1 MAASSL
7 VDRMLA
13 PSVETITAACDALR
27 DAAAD
32 VGTAGRTILETCRKV
47 SGVMKALGLEGPS
60 EASSFGTVSIA
71 IKAVVTSASKYVD
84 AKTGVSLREWADFVS
99 TAQTR
104 FENYLSQLDKVA
116 AIATRYEAADDGA
129 FDPEHLRSDRR
140 IIEDAQFQTKM
151 WRPIMSRL
159 PQLSHL
165 VEAIVASKKPP
176 RTEPAEGTAGWRGQ
190 LKALVERVKG
200 RVANEHAEILRSLLG
215 PVTDLRHRITTLHR
229 DVEKMSECMFEF
241 EDLLELQR
249 MQIQT
254 LLGEIDRRQINVL
267 TQRITIAVLFPRLKK
282 RLAQSRQR
290 ADEYHA
296 FLQKLEATRVK
307 AGLSEK
313 VYSSL
318 AAEYIAEGDDAAA
331 SIRTLEAEMAG
342 WRTRGRDLLSANQKW
357 LEQEREAVTA
367 REMVGQIPADRA
379 REQLAGIARELRR
392 TEAAKWLVAEELA
405 RAS

>member
-1 MAASSL
+1 
-7 VDRMLA
+7 MLA

-27 DAAAD
+27 DAAGD
-32 VGTAGRTILETCRKV
+32 VSVAGRTVLETCQKV
-47 SGVMKALGLEGPS
+47 SGVMKALGLDGPS
-60 EASSFGTVSIA
+60 EGSSFGTVSIA
-71 IKAVVTSASKYVD
+71 IKAVVTSASKFVD
-84 AKTGVSLREWADFVS
+84 AKTGVSLREWADFVG
-99 TAQTR
+99 TARTR
-104 FENYLSQLDKVA
+104 FEAYLSQLDKVA

-140 IIEDAQFQTKM
+140 IIEDAQFQTKL

-165 VEAIVASKKPP
+165 VDAIVASKKGP
-176 RTEPAEGTAGWRGQ
+176 RTEPADGQTGWRGQ
-190 LKALVERVKG
+190 LNALVERVKG

-215 PVTDLRHRITTLHR
+215 PVNDLRHRITTLHR

-249 MQIQT
+249 TQIQM
-254 LLGEIDRRQINVL
+254 LLGEIDRRQTEVL
-267 TQRITIAVLFPRLKK
+267 SQRITIAVLFPRLKK

-290 ADEYHA
+290 ADEYQA
-296 FLQKLEATRVK
+296 FLHKLEATRVN

-318 AAEYIAEGDDAAA
+318 AAEYIAEGDVAAA
-331 SIRTLEAEMAG
+331 SIRNLEAEMAG
-342 WRTRGRDLLSANQKW
+342 LRTRGRDLLNANQKW

-392 TEAAKWLVAEELA
+392 TEAARWLVAEELA

>member
-1 MAASSL
+1 MAASKP

-27 DAAAD
+27 DAAGD
-32 VGTAGRTILETCRKV
+32 VSVAGRAVLETCQKV
-47 SGVMKALGLEGPS
+47 SGVMKTLGLDGPS
-60 EASSFGTVSIA
+60 EGSSFGTVSIA

-99 TAQTR
+99 TARTR
-104 FENYLSQLDKVA
+104 FEDYLSQLDKVA
-116 AIATRYEAADDGA
+116 AIATRYESADAD

-140 IIEDAQFQTKM
+140 IIEDAQFQTKL

-165 VEAIVASKKPP
+165 VDAIVASKKAP
-176 RTEPAEGTAGWRGQ
+176 RTEAADGQTGWRGQ
-190 LKALVERVKG
+190 LNALVERVKG
-200 RVANEHAEILRSLLG
+200 RVATEHAEILRSLLG

-249 MQIQT
+249 TQIQL
-254 LLGEIDRRQINVL
+254 LLGEIDRRHTEVL
-267 TQRITIAVLFPRLKK
+267 SQRITIAVLFQRLKK

-290 ADEYHA
+290 ANEYQA
-296 FLQKLEATRVK
+296 FLQKLEATRVN
-307 AGLSEK
+307 AGLSER
-313 VYSSL
+313 VFSSL

-331 SIRTLEAEMAG
+331 SIRSLEAEMAG
-342 WRTRGRDLLSANQKW
+342 WRTRGRDLLNTNQKW
-357 LEQEREAVTA
+357 LEDEREAVKA
-367 REMVGQIPADRA
+367 REMVGQIPTDRA

-392 TEAAKWLVAEELA
+392 TEAARWLVAEELA

>member
-1 MAASSL
+1 
-7 VDRMLA
+7 MLA

-27 DAAAD
+27 DAAGD
-32 VGTAGRTILETCRKV
+32 VSVAGRTVLETCQKV
-47 SGVMKALGLEGPS
+47 SGVMKALGLDGPS
-60 EASSFGTVSIA
+60 EGSSFGTVSIA

-84 AKTGVSLREWADFVS
+84 AKTGVSLREWADFMG
-99 TAQTR
+99 TARTR
-104 FENYLSQLDKVA
+104 FEAYLSQLDKVA

-140 IIEDAQFQTKM
+140 IIEDAQFQTKL

-165 VEAIVASKKPP
+165 VDAIVASKKAP
-176 RTEPAEGTAGWRGQ
+176 RTDPADGQTGWRGQ
-190 LKALVERVKG
+190 LNALVERLKG

-215 PVTDLRHRITTLHR
+215 PLTDLRHRITTLHR

-249 MQIQT
+249 TQIQM
-254 LLGEIDRRQINVL
+254 LLGEIDRRQIDVL
-267 TQRITIAVLFPRLKK
+267 SQRITIAVLFPRLKK

-290 ADEYHA
+290 ADEYQG
-296 FLQKLEATRVK
+296 FLQKLEATRVN

-318 AAEYIAEGDDAAA
+318 AAEYIAEGDVAAA
-331 SIRTLEAEMAG
+331 SIRSLEAEMAG
-342 WRTRGRDLLSANQKW
+342 WRTRGRDMLNANQKW
-357 LEQEREAVTA
+357 LEQEREAVTV
-367 REMVGQIPADRA
+367 RETIGQIPTDRA
-379 REQLAGIARELRR
+379 RDQLAGIARELRR
-392 TEAAKWLVAEELA
+392 TEAARWLVAEELA

>member
-1 MAASSL
+1 
-7 VDRMLA
+7 MLA

-27 DAAAD
+27 DAAGD
-32 VGTAGRTILETCRKV
+32 VSVAGRAVLETCQKV
-47 SGVMKALGLEGPS
+47 SGVMKALGLDGPS
-60 EASSFGTVSIA
+60 EGSSFGTVSIA

-99 TAQTR
+99 TARTR
-104 FENYLSQLDKVA
+104 FEDYLSQLDKVA
-116 AIATRYEAADDGA
+116 AIATRYESADAA

-140 IIEDAQFQTKM
+140 IIEDAQFQTKL

-165 VEAIVASKKPP
+165 VDAIVASKKAP
-176 RTEPAEGTAGWRGQ
+176 RTEAEGTPGWRGQ
-190 LKALVERVKG
+190 LNAIVERVKG

-249 MQIQT
+249 TQIQV
-254 LLGEIDRRQINVL
+254 LLGEIDRRQIEML
-267 TQRITIAVLFPRLKK
+267 SQRITIAVLFPRLKK

-290 ADEYHA
+290 ADEYQA
-296 FLQKLEATRVK
+296 FLQKLEATRVN

-318 AAEYIAEGDDAAA
+318 AAEYIAEGDVAAA
-331 SIRTLEAEMAG
+331 SIRSLEAEMAG
-342 WRTRGRDLLSANQKW
+342 WRTRGRDLLNANQKW

-392 TEAAKWLVAEELA
+392 TEAARWLVAEELA
-405 RAS
+405 RAR

>member
-1 MAASSL
+1 MAASSP

-27 DAAAD
+27 DAARD
-32 VGTAGRTILETCRKV
+32 VSVAGRGVLETCQKV
-47 SGVMKALGLEGPS
+47 SAVMKALGLDGPS
-60 EASSFGTVSIA
+60 EGSSFGTVSIA
-71 IKAVVTSASKYVD
+71 IKAVVTSASKYLD

-99 TAQTR
+99 TARTR
-104 FENYLSQLDKVA
+104 FEDYLSQLDKVA
-116 AIATRYEAADDGA
+116 AIATRYESADAA

-140 IIEDAQFQTKM
+140 IIEDAQFQTKL

-165 VEAIVASKKPP
+165 VDAIVASKKAP
-176 RTEPAEGTAGWRGQ
+176 RTVPADGQAGWRGQ
-190 LKALVERVKG
+190 LTALVERVKG

-249 MQIQT
+249 TQIQV
-254 LLGEIDRRQINVL
+254 LLGEIDRRQTEVL
-267 TQRITIAVLFPRLKK
+267 SQRITIAVLFPRLKK
-282 RLAQSRQR
+282 RLARSRQR
-290 ADEYHA
+290 ADQYQA
-296 FLQKLEATRVK
+296 FLQKLEATRVNT
-307 AGLSEK
+307 GLSEK
-313 VYSSL
+313 VFSSL
-318 AAEYIAEGDDAAA
+318 ADEYIAEGDVAAA
-331 SIRTLEAEMAG
+331 SIRSLEAEMAG
-342 WRTRGRDLLSANQKW
+342 WRTRGRDLLNANQKW

-379 REQLAGIARELRR
+379 RDQLAGIARELRR
-392 TEAAKWLVAEELA
+392 TEAARWLVAEELA